1 MTFGIFLSR
10 EGAHAVR
17 DDDWRFLELAGNV
30 SDLLGNVGDSA
41 L

>member
-1 MTFGIFLSR
+1 MAFRIFLCR
-10 EGAHAVR
+10 KGTHTVR
-17 DDDWRFLELAGNV
+17 DDDWRFVELAGYV